1 MGLPD
6 FVKKVE
12 IVLTK
17 RGLENPPPTRVCLA
31 IDVSGSMAGLYS
43 NGTVQRVVD
52 RLMAVSVKF
61 DDDGSLDVFTF
72 DTRAHECKAATPTA
86 FADYVKNEI
95 IQGPGPKWGGTSYA
109 PVIKDISNKFFPK
122 KIFGGRKDGLPAFVI
137 FITDGEND
145 DRQNAIAALKDSES
159 VDIYW
164 QMVGIGGAAFTFIR
178 HVADTMGNVGFMD
191 IRDIA
196 TLPDER
202 LYEGLVNEEFAS
214 WIKARPQQKVA

>member
-17 RGLENPPPTRVCLA
+17 RGLDTPPPTRVCLA
-31 IDVSGSMAGLYS
+31 VDVSGSMAGLYS

-52 RLMAVSVKF
+52 RLLAVAAKF

-72 DTRAHECKAATPTA
+72 DTRSHECKPATAAL
-86 FADYVKNEI
+86 FNGYVQQEI
-95 IQGPGPKWGGTSYA
+95 LGTNGPKWGGTSYA
-109 PVIKDISNKFFPK
+109 PVIKDVTNKFFAK
-122 KIFGGRKDGLPAFVI
+122 KIFGGRQGGLPAFVI

-145 DRQNAIAALKDSES
+145 DKQNAIAALKDSES

-191 IRDIA
+191 IRDVA
-196 TLPDER
+196 TIPDEQ
-202 LYEGLVNEEFAS
+202 LYEGLVNEEFAA
-214 WIKARPQQKVA
+214 WIKDRQQKAA